1 MDYQDAICT
10 LNTLQTNASALE
22 QVKRERGHPQLQLQA
37 MRGFLQRAGLKV
49 EELDRLNIIH
59 VTGTKGKGSTCAF
72 TEQILRNYG
81 LRTGFYSSPHL
92 VQVRERIRINGQPIG
107 KELFTKYFWQVYC
120 RLEETKDAHG
130 GSMPAYFRFLT
141 ILAFHVFLQEKVD
154 LAVIEV
160 GIGGAYDCTNI
171 IRRPWVC
178 GISSLGIDHTSILG
192 DTIEKIAWQ
201 KGGIFK
207 PGVPAF
213 TVKQPDGP
221 MKVLQERA
229 EETGCSLSVCPD
241 LEEYESEG
249 SLRSCIII
257 SGRVQQCLA
266 ETEWPG
272 RNQTLKHGPVMYFLD
287 GAHTTRSMQA
297 CVRWFNDVTPQHERN
312 AGGSVVRVLL
322 FNATGERDC
331 AAMLKLLVPCHFDF
345 AVFCPNITEAIATC
359 NADQQNFNVSV
370 ENMLTRCLDNQQSWR
385 VLNGQA
391 EKPEAELLIGGGLPL
406 VAERHSDTLVF
417 PCILSALQWISQGR
431 DSVLP
436 DRETAIMSKYYDG
449 VEFPFCDEFSKYEK
463 LAKIG
468 QGTFGEV
475 FKAKHRQTGKKVALK
490 KVLMEN
496 EKEGFPITALREIKI
511 LQLLKHE
518 NVVNLIEIC
527 RTKATQFNRYKGSI
541 YLVFDF
547 CEHDLAG
554 LLSNAN
560 VKFTLAEIKKV
571 MQMLLN
577 GLYYIHRNKI
587 LHRDMKAANVLI
599 TRDGV
604 LKLADFGLARAFSL
618 AKNSQGNR
626 YTNRVVTLWY
636 RPPELLLGERDYG
649 PPIDLWGGGCIMAEM
664 WTRSP
669 IMQGNTE
676 QHQLTLISQLCG
688 SITPEVWPGVD
699 KKYELYQKMELPKG
713 QKRKVKDRLKAY
725 VKDPYALDLIDKLL
739 VLDPAQRIDSD
750 DALNHDFFW
759 SDPMPS
765 DLKNML
771 STHNTSM
778 FEYLAPPR
786 RRGHMPQQP
795 ANQNRNPATT
805 SQPEFDRVF

>member
-1 MDYQDAICT
+1 MKSLRSCSVMNVFQDAVCT

-22 QVKRERGHPQLQLQA
+22 QVKRERGHPELQLQA

-81 LRTGFYSSPHL
+81 FRTGFYSSPHL

-107 KELFTKYFWQVYC
+107 KELFTKYFWQVTYH
-120 RLEETKDAHG
+120 LI
-130 GSMPAYFRFLT
+130 SN
-141 ILAFHVFLQEKVD
+141 VKVD

-207 PGVPAF
+207 LGVPAF
-213 TVKQPDGP
+213 TVKQPVGP

-229 EETGCSLSVCPD
+229 EEIGCSLSVCPD

-249 SLRSCIII
+249 SLRLGLAGHHQRRNASLALQLSHTWLQRHFLTGVPAPVFQPSPAMIK
-257 SGRVQQCLA
+257 GLA

-272 RNQTLKHGPVMYFLD
+272 RNQTLKHGPVTYFLD
-287 GAHTTRSMQA
+287 GAHTTRSMLA
-297 CVRWFNDVTPQHERN
+297 CVRWFNEVTPQHERN

-385 VLNGQA
+385 VLNGQE

-431 DSVLP
+431 DSVLSNP
-436 DRETAIMSKYYDG
+436 NKCIIPLKPSIN
-449 VEFPFCDEFSKYEK
+449 
-463 LAKIG
+463 AK
-468 QGTFGEV
+468 
-475 FKAKHRQTGKKVALK
+475 AA
-490 KVLMEN
+490 
-496 EKEGFPITALREIKI
+496 PLREA
-511 LQLLKHE
+511 
-518 NVVNLIEIC
+518 V
-527 RTKATQFNRYKGSI
+527 SI
-541 YLVFDF
+541 
-547 CEHDLAG
+547 H
-554 LLSNAN
+554 
-560 VKFTLAEIKKV
+560 
-571 MQMLLN
+571 
-577 GLYYIHRNKI
+577 
-587 LHRDMKAANVLI
+587 VLI
-599 TRDGV
+599 TGSLHLV
-604 LKLADFGLARAFSL
+604 GGALK
-618 AKNSQGNR
+618 
-626 YTNRVVTLWY
+626 
-636 RPPELLLGERDYG
+636 
-649 PPIDLWGGGCIMAEM
+649 
-664 WTRSP
+664 
-669 IMQGNTE
+669 
-676 QHQLTLISQLCG
+676 H
-688 SITPEVWPGVD
+688 
-699 KKYELYQKMELPKG
+699 
-713 QKRKVKDRLKAY
+713 
-725 VKDPYALDLIDKLL
+725 
-739 VLDPAQRIDSD
+739 LDPA
-750 DALNHDFFW
+750 LN
-759 SDPMPS
+759 S
-765 DLKNML
+765 
-771 STHNTSM
+771 
-778 FEYLAPPR
+778 
-786 RRGHMPQQP
+786 
-795 ANQNRNPATT
+795 
-805 SQPEFDRVF
+805 

>member
-1 MDYQDAICT
+1 MLRLFRVLERLRACTEVSARNRHWTKITELSVRFSSTKAAPQFRRMDYQDAICT

-37 MRGFLQRAGLKV
+37 MRGFLHRAGLKV

-81 LRTGFYSSPHL
+81 LQTGFYSSPHL

-241 LEEYESEG
+241 LEEYENEG
-249 SLRSCIII
+249 SLRLGLAGQHQRSNASLALQLSHTWLQRHFLTDPASSSPVEFSDVSPASAFQPSPAMIK
-257 SGRVQQCLA
+257 GLA

-272 RNQTLKHGPVMYFLD
+272 RNQTLKHGPVTYFLD

-297 CVRWFNDVTPQHERN
+297 CVRWFNDIALQHERN
-312 AGGSVVRVLL
+312 AGGPVVRVLL

-331 AAMLKLLVPCHFDF
+331 AAMLKLLAPCHFDF

-385 VLNGQA
+385 ILNGQE

-417 PCILSALQWISQGR
+417 PCILSALQWITQGR
-431 DSVLP
+431 DSVLSDP
-436 DRETAIMSKYYDG
+436 NKCVIPVKPSI
-449 VEFPFCDEFSKYEK
+449 S
-463 LAKIG
+463 AK
-468 QGTFGEV
+468 
-475 FKAKHRQTGKKVALK
+475 AA
-490 KVLMEN
+490 
-496 EKEGFPITALREIKI
+496 PLREA
-511 LQLLKHE
+511 
-518 NVVNLIEIC
+518 VN
-527 RTKATQFNRYKGSI
+527 
-541 YLVFDF
+541 
-547 CEHDLAG
+547 
-554 LLSNAN
+554 
-560 VKFTLAEIKKV
+560 
-571 MQMLLN
+571 
-577 GLYYIHRNKI
+577 IH
-587 LHRDMKAANVLI
+587 VLI
-599 TRDGV
+599 TGSLHLV
-604 LKLADFGLARAFSL
+604 GGTLK
-618 AKNSQGNR
+618 
-626 YTNRVVTLWY
+626 
-636 RPPELLLGERDYG
+636 
-649 PPIDLWGGGCIMAEM
+649 
-664 WTRSP
+664 
-669 IMQGNTE
+669 
-676 QHQLTLISQLCG
+676 H
-688 SITPEVWPGVD
+688 
-699 KKYELYQKMELPKG
+699 
-713 QKRKVKDRLKAY
+713 
-725 VKDPYALDLIDKLL
+725 
-739 VLDPAQRIDSD
+739 LDPA
-750 DALNHDFFW
+750 LN
-759 SDPMPS
+759 S
-765 DLKNML
+765 
-771 STHNTSM
+771 
-778 FEYLAPPR
+778 
-786 RRGHMPQQP
+786 
-795 ANQNRNPATT
+795 
-805 SQPEFDRVF
+805 